1 MCSVKRSSVKP
12 EQVSGGGTASRCR
25 WARRFSFVTPRTP
38 RAARSL
44 SLAPIMRFKLSNI
57 LYAFAIGIASP
68 YIILRTNE
76 IAKDYFAIVIG
87 LSMLASAMGAYLAGF
102 YLKPRKITLSL
113 NRIIEM
119 IVLLLFGYAGT
130 LMQILTLNCIIV
142 CRCWRVYD
150 QCSRSRA
157 KLSLHK
163 KLRYVFYYNYSR
175 GWHLYDFK

>member
-1 MCSVKRSSVKP
+1 M
-12 EQVSGGGTASRCR
+12 
-25 WARRFSFVTPRTP
+25 TPRTP
-38 RAARSL
+38 REARSL

-130 LMQILTLNCIIV
+130 LMQILTLNCIIGASAGAGESMINA
-142 CRCWRVYD
+142 RVAGQNSHFTKNFAMY
-150 QCSRSRA
+150 SITITAGVGISMI
-157 KLSLHK
+157 LSSLVK
-163 KLRYVFYYNYSR
+163 DYVFQIAAILVFISAYLVYEN
-175 GWHLYDFK
+175 